1 MVSYYDEVSKLYPTL
16 MKEWMKLADYEP
28 WLIMEDVSLTRVK
41 NAINSFNHLDES
53 ITKNLTLLDIGSECG
68 VYSVLAAQKFKKVIG
83 IENNEI
89 AYKRG
94 LKTKDIFT
102 KNGYDV
108 SNLHFKHI
116 DFREYVESNE
126 YEKDKVDAILA
137 FEVLN
142 TFHCKATDVWVDNTE
157 MDLFNNLLKG
167 INLIMIQSKL
177 KEKNQWEWD
186 KSYYVTHPA
195 TYEDGKTN
203 SYHLYAKNEIQTYLN
218 NNKFKTK
225 VYPKNS
231 NCSVVVGVSNG

>member
-1 MVSYYDEVSKLYPTL
+1 MVNYYDKILELYPTL

-53 ITKNLTLLDIGSECG
+53 ITKNLTLLDIGCECG

-108 SNLHFKHI
+108 SNLQFKHI
-116 DFREYVESNE
+116 DFREYIESNE
-126 YEKDKVDAILA
+126 YKKDKVDSILA

-142 TFHCKATDVWVDNTE
+142 TFHCKVTHHWEDTTE
-157 MDLFNNLLKG
+157 MDLFDSLLK
-167 INLIMIQSKL
+167 NVKLIMIQSKL

-186 KSYYVTHPA
+186 SSQYVKHPA
-195 TYEDGKTN
+195 TYEDGKSN
-203 SYHLYAKNEIQTYLN
+203 SYHLYAKNEIKKYLDSN
-218 NNKFKTK
+218 NFKTK
-225 VYPKNS
+225 IYPKNS
-231 NCSVVVGVSNG
+231 NCSVVLGVSNG